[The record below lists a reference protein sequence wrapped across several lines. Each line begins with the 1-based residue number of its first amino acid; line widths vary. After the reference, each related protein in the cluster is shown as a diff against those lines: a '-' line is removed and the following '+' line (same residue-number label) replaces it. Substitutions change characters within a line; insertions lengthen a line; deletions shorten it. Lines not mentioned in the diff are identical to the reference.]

1 MKLQLKKLG
10 ALQDVTLEPKPLTII
25 CGKNN
30 TGKTYA
36 MYSLWSLIE
45 LSFNVD
51 FEFPELQG
59 FVKTIRQKGEVDI
72 HLPDFFE
79 KNLEKMV
86 DAINI
91 LLPNTLPRSFNTSKD
106 FFENTEISLKVEVEE
121 FLDYLKNDFDADKL
135 SIFKL
140 NNLFNCTY
148 NSNLGLLK
156 INFKGGREFPLFI
169 INDYLTALFSK
180 IILSKIGSSAFL
192 LPTERAGLNL
202 FFDELKTQQ
211 KNIEEYIK
219 SRNSKNKNNIE
230 TEDIEEYFATTYYS
244 LPIENYIN
252 FISKAKIDYD
262 NGSELFED
270 LKENFSLMSSFKF
283 KKEKGKVFFKTEDGK
298 ELSLHLASSAIKT
311 NFALW
316 VYLSQEHKQSS
327 LLMIDEPE
335 LNLHPDA
342 QRLMARLIVYLVN
355 QGIKIAVSTHSDYF
369 IKEINSLIMLKNDFQ
384 EKNELINRYGYRNF
398 DNLDITNVVAYHFK
412 DGTAEKMLVDQKS
425 GIQAD
430 TFDDV
435 SNTLNAAYN
444 DIYWA
449 INENDIVD

>member
-1 MKLQLKKLG
+1 MKLQLKNLG
-10 ALQDVTLEPKPLTII
+10 ALQNIVLQPKPLTII

-30 TGKTYA
+30 SGKTYA

-45 LSFNVD
+45 LSFNV
-51 FEFPELQG
+51 EFSQTEQ
-59 FVKTIRQKGEVDI
+59 FVNSLKSEGEVDVD
-72 HLPDFFE
+72 LPEFFE
-79 KNLEKMV
+79 KNLQDMV
-86 DAINI
+86 AAINLI
-91 LLPNTLPRSFNTSKD
+91 LPNTLPRTFNTTED
-106 FFENTEISLKVEVEE
+106 FFSETEISLKIETSE
-121 FLDYLKNDFDADKL
+121 FIEYLKYEFHVEKI
-135 SIFKL
+135 SISRL
-140 NNLFNCTY
+140 ANLFNTTY
-148 NSNLGLLK
+148 NSELGLLK
-156 INFKGGREFPLFI
+156 IYYKGDKDFPSFI
-169 INDYLTALFSK
+169 IHDYLNSLFSK
-180 IILSKIGSSAFL
+180 IILSKIGVSAFL

-219 SRNSKNKNNIE
+219 NRRNKDNKGIE
-230 TEDIEEYFATTYYS
+230 TDDMEEYFERTYYS
-244 LPIENYIN
+244 LPIEEYIN
-252 FISKAKIDYD
+252 FISKAKIEYD
-262 NGSELFED
+262 DKSELIDD
-270 LKENFSLMSSFKF
+270 LNRNFSLMNSFKF
-283 KKEKGKVFFKTEDGK
+283 KKDKGKVFFKTETGK

-316 VYLSQEHKQSS
+316 VYLSKINKKSN

-355 QGIKIAVSTHSDYF
+355 NGIKVAVSTHSDYF
-369 IKEINSLIMLKNDFQ
+369 VKEINSLIMLKNEFE
-384 EKNELINRYGYRNF
+384 EKNEILERYGYKDF
-398 DNLDITNVVAYHFK
+398 DYLDINNVVAYHFK
-412 DGTAEKMLVDQKS
+412 DGSAEEMLVEQKS